1 MHAYCSLVRLL
12 SIGRPAVER
21 KSYEIFFG
29 IMTQLNKQT
38 RLVMVETGQVGDV
51 SNEERKVA
59 KLSGFI
65 NL

>member
-1 MHAYCSLVRLL
+1 MR
-12 SIGRPAVER
+12 
-21 KSYEIFFG
+21 FFG

-65 NL
+65 NSYMIQRKDGFDSFT